1 MKIAILGATSQ
12 IAKDLIKLFFKNNNH
27 DLTLFARRPDAVEHW
42 LSSVDHLNHPAI
54 FNFNH
59 FSAKKSF
66 DAIINFVGAGNPATA
81 LAMGKTI
88 FETTRQFDQIALD
101 YLASHTDCR
110 YIFLSSGAAYG
121 SSFLV
126 PPDIHTHAT
135 VQITQPQPQDW
146 YGISK
151 LCTELNHRSLDHLG
165 IIDVRVFSYFSRSQD
180 LDAQFFISEILRAI
194 HKGSTLEVSPDHIV
208 RDYLHPMDFHQLIEK
223 ILASPFDNRVLDC
236 YSRAPVS
243 KEALLQFMSENF
255 GLVYK
260 EAQKNGPPKI
270 NMKIN
275 YYPTGKQASSI
286 GYAPRYSSLEGIEI
300 EARAILD
307 SLPKQHL
314 LE

>member
-1 MKIAILGATSQ
+1 MRIAILGATSQ
-12 IAKDLIKLFFKNNNH
+12 IAKDLIKCFLEKNDH

-42 LSSVDHLNHPAI
+42 LSSVDHSNRPVI
-54 FNFNH
+54 SNFDH
-59 FSAKKSF
+59 FSTEKTF

-81 LAMGKTI
+81 LAMGRKI

-110 YIFLSSGAAYG
+110 YIFLSSGATYG

-126 PPDIHTHAT
+126 PPNMHTHAT
-135 VQITQPQPQDW
+135 VEINQPQPADW

-165 IIDVRVFSYFSRSQD
+165 IVDVRIFSYFSRSQD
-180 LDAQFFISEILRAI
+180 LGAQFFISEILRAI
-194 HKGSTLEVSPDHIV
+194 HNRSTLEVSSDHIV
-208 RDYLHPMDFHQLIEK
+208 RDYLHPVDFHQLIEK
-223 ILASPFDNRVLDC
+223 VLASPFENRVLDC

-243 KEALLQFMSENF
+243 KKALLQFMSENF

-260 EAQKNGPPKI
+260 EAKKNGLPKI
-270 NMKIN
+270 NTKVN

-286 GYAPRYSSLEGIEI
+286 GYAPLYSSLEGIEI

-307 SLPKQHL
+307 SLPKQHF